1 MKLRHVILRQ
11 APAPEVANAL
21 VLEAMTEETEAAAPG
36 PVFEVDEFTP
46 KQAAAIVASPDNDVV
61 AAAPVISLKLIEPVA
76 HPAAQD
82 PLTNGSTW
90 GIKAVGADQ
99 SPFAGQDIVV
109 AVLDTGID
117 PGHPAFAGV
126 NLVRR
131 NFTNGPDDDVH
142 GHGTHCAG
150 TIFGRDVN
158 GTRIGVARG
167 VSKAVIGKVLG
178 PDGGGSD
185 VLLDAIEWAIGEGAN
200 IISMSLGIDFPG
212 FVASLQNQ
220 QHLPVELATSMALE
234 GYRANVLLFER
245 LASLI
250 QARTLTT
257 GKPCIVVAAAGNES
271 RRDVDPDFE
280 IAVSPPAV
288 SEGIVSVAAFGNDD
302 GQGFRIASFSNT
314 GAVLGGP
321 GVGVLSAQRGGG
333 LIPMSGTSMATPH
346 VAGIAALW
354 ADKMKKANQFRSPQF
369 ANRLLG
375 STTLD
380 GLLAGFVP
388 RDVGSGMIQAPRN

>member
-1 MKLRHVILRQ
+1 MKLKHVMLRQ
-11 APAPEVANAL
+11 VRAPEDVGIEAL
-21 VLEAMTEETEAAAPG
+21 GEETAVSG
-36 PVFEVDEFTP
+36 PVIEVDELTP
-46 KQAAAIVASPDNDVV
+46 KRAAEIVASPDNDVV

-76 HPAAQD
+76 HRADDD
-82 PLTNGSTW
+82 PLTDGSTW
-90 GIKAVGADQ
+90 GIKSVGADQ
-99 SPFAGQDIVV
+99 SPFTGENIVV

-117 PGHPAFAGV
+117 PLHDAFAGV

-131 NFTNGPDDDVH
+131 NFTSGPDDDVQ

-178 PDGGGSD
+178 PGGGGSD
-185 VLLDAIEWAIGEGAN
+185 VLLNAIEWAIGEGAN
-200 IISMSLGIDFPG
+200 VISMSLGIDFPG
-212 FVASLQNQ
+212 FVAFLQNT
-220 QHLPVELATSMALE
+220 HNVPPELATSMALE

-250 QARTLTT
+250 SARTLNT
-257 GKPCIVVAAAGNES
+257 GTPCIVVAAAGNES
-271 RRDVDPDFE
+271 QREVDPDFE

-288 SEGIVSVAAFGNDD
+288 SDGIVSVAAFGNDD
-302 GQGFRIASFSNT
+302 PQGFTIATFSNT
-314 GAVLGGP
+314 GAILGGP

-333 LIPMSGTSMATPH
+333 LTSKSGTSMATPH
-346 VAGIAALW
+346 VAGVAALW

-369 ANRLLG
+369 ANRVLG
-375 STTLD
+375 SATLQ
-380 GLLAGFVP
+380 GFRVGFDP
-388 RDVGSGMIQAPRN
+388 QDIGSGMIQAPRN